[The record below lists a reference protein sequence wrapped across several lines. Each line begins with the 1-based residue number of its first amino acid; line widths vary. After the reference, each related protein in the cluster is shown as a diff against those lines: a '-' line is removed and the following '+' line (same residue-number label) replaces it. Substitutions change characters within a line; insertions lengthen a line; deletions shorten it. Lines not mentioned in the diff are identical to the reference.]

1 MQFRRRTAQRVAGV
15 LTFTYAAATI
25 LALAGLVT
33 QRSGHH
39 TASWVERIF
48 ELLNVPVAHSLVSVV
63 ALAIITGALL
73 RRKRIGLLIVL
84 FFQLVGIYVG
94 IALVFD
100 LPVWVRLTG
109 FRDDGF
115 TRAWNIASV
124 PVALAIMAVLWLSRA
139 AFRGRLRKGSFVAA
153 AITGAIGVAVT
164 LAVTWVALRFT
175 APPRTTSAIDAII
188 GVIAGSL
195 GLRLPTAVAAHAPAP
210 RLVMEISSILLGL
223 TLLAAVLVFLRT
235 THPAGRWSPDH
246 ELTLREL
253 VRSSP
258 DSLAYFATRRDK
270 ESIVSPHS
278 DAAVTY
284 RVLQGVSI
292 AAGDPLGEQRAWPDV
307 IERWRHEAAE
317 YGWIP
322 AVIGASAAG
331 ARAYAESGLRV
342 FHLGDE
348 AVLDAASFTL
358 TGPSRR
364 DLRRAVQRARREGLT
379 VTARRQA
386 QINADELETL
396 RTLIDD
402 WRHGDTERGFSMAL
416 NRVGDPADPTIVWV
430 CAHDADGR
438 VHGVLTFVPWTPNGL
453 SLDVM
458 RRSPDAPNGVTEL
471 MVSELR
477 EQCGDLGVRKVSLN
491 FCMFRTA
498 FAGADELGAN
508 PMTRLNG
515 SVLGVL
521 DRVWQLERLYR
532 SNRRYHPEWV
542 PRYVCFADV
551 MALPQTVLA
560 IGQAEGFLPA
570 PFAKEPTHRLPAAA
584 VERARELATAP
595 IAVAADLAPKRSE
608 QSRVRISHVEALT
621 AAGIESYPAV
631 NARPTTNLA
640 ELERTWV
647 AEAAV
652 TVVGRVRAIRNHG
665 GVVFL
670 TLTDGLGTVQVATDR
685 AAAGLDG
692 LRRFAK
698 LVDIGD
704 LILVRGR
711 CGTSRTSTPT
721 VLVDSWEIQAKCLHP
736 LAFTGWADPESR
748 VRRRSEDLIT
758 RPAGVRVL
766 ELRSRAMRAVRTT
779 LEAEGFAEVETPVLQ
794 PVHGGASARPF
805 VTHINAYDT
814 DLYLRIAPELY
825 LKRLLVGGMG
835 RIFEMSRNFRNEG
848 VDATHNPEFTSLEAY
863 QPYADYDDMRLLTQ
877 RIVRAAA
884 KAATGREVLTL
895 GEDEFDLSGDWAVV
909 SVLDAVSHAVG
920 EAVSL
925 DDPDRLLALA
935 DSFDLG
941 LPPGSGP
948 GAILEELYGELVEP
962 RTIAPTFYVDFPA
975 ETSPL
980 TRRHRSKPG
989 LVERW
994 DLVVNGMELGT
1005 AYTELTDPFDQRAR
1019 FTEQSLK
1026 AAAGDLEAM
1035 QIDEDFLR
1043 ALEIGMP
1050 PTGGLGIGM
1059 DRLVMLLTGQ
1069 SIRGVLTFPFV
1080 RPLG

>member
-1 MQFRRRTAQRVAGV
+1 MQLRPQISERVAGV
-15 LTFTYAAATI
+15 VTLLYGVATI
-25 LALAGLVT
+25 LALTGLLT
-33 QRSGHH
+33 QRQGRRVP
-39 TASWVERIF
+39 SWIEGGF
-48 ELLNVPVAHSLVSVV
+48 ELINVPVSHSIVSVV
-63 ALAIITGALL
+63 ALAVITGALL

-94 IALVFD
+94 VALAFD
-100 LPVWVRLTG
+100 QPVWVRLAG
-109 FRDDGF
+109 FHDESF
-115 TRAWNIASV
+115 TRAWNIASIPIAV
-124 PVALAIMAVLWLSRA
+124 VVMVVLWLSRA

-153 AITGAIGVAVT
+153 LATGVIGLV
-164 LAVTWVALRFT
+164 LTWVITWIALRLSHQT
-175 APPRTTSAIDAII
+175 AAASRTVVE
-188 GVIAGSL
+188 VISGSL
-195 GLRLPTAVAAHAPAP
+195 GLRLPLNAHPVP
-210 RLVMEISSILLGL
+210 HIVIQVSSFALGV
-223 TLLAAVLVFLRT
+223 TLLAVVLVFLRT
-235 THPAGRWSPDH
+235 SHPRGLWTPDH
-246 ELTLREL
+246 ELILRQL

-270 ESIVSPHS
+270 ESIFSAHS
-278 DAAVTY
+278 RAAVTY
-284 RVLQGVSI
+284 RVLQGVSV
-292 AAGDPLGEQRAWPDV
+292 ASGDPLGDQRSWPDV
-307 IERWRHEAAE
+307 IEQWRAEARD

-322 AVIGASAAG
+322 AVIGASAEG
-331 ARAYAESGLRV
+331 ARAYASSGLRV
-342 FHLGDE
+342 LHIGDE
-348 AVLDAASFTL
+348 AVLDSATFTL
-358 TGPSRR
+358 SGPRRR
-364 DLRRAVQRARREGLT
+364 DLRRAILRARRDGLT
-379 VTARRQA
+379 VTIRRQEEIEPA
-386 QINADELETL
+386 ELATL
-396 RTLIDD
+396 SKAVDD

-416 NRVGDPADPTIVWV
+416 NRLADPADPTITWV
-430 CAHDADGR
+430 LAHDADGR
-438 VHGVLTFVPWTPNGL
+438 LQGVLTFVPWTPNGL

-471 MVSELR
+471 MIGELM
-477 EQCGDLGVRKVSLN
+477 EQCRDLGVRKVSLN

-498 FAGADELGAN
+498 FAGAEELGAN

-532 SNRRYHPEWV
+532 SNRRYRPEWV

-560 IGQAEGFLPA
+560 IGQAEGFLPVL
-570 PFAKEPTHRLPAAA
+570 FAKDHDRHLPPGA
-584 VERARELATAP
+584 VDQARALAIAPVTA
-595 IAVAADLAPKRSE
+595 AADLAPRRSE
-608 QSRVRISHVEALT
+608 QSVVRIAHVEAL
-621 AAGIESYPAV
+621 AEAGIESYPPV
-631 NARPTTNLA
+631 DVRPAGDLA
-640 ELERTWV
+640 GLQADWV
-647 AEAAV
+647 AERPV
-652 TVVGRVRAIRNHG
+652 DIVGRVRAIRNHG
-665 GVVFL
+665 GIVFL
-670 TLTDGLGTVQVATDR
+670 TVTDGRGTIQVAAERETMGR
-685 AAAGLDG
+685 EGV
-692 LRRFAK
+692 RRVAK
-698 LVDIGD
+698 LLDIGD
-704 LILVRGR
+704 LVLVQGR
-711 CGTSRTSTPT
+711 CGSSRTGTPT
-721 VLVDSWEIQAKCLHP
+721 VLITSWQLQAKCLHP
-736 LAFTGWADPESR
+736 LAFEGWTDPESR

-758 RPAGVRVL
+758 RPLGVRVL
-766 ELRSRAMRAVRTT
+766 ELRSRTMRAVRAT

-814 DLYLRIAPELY
+814 ELYLRIAPELY
-825 LKRLLVGGMG
+825 LKRLLVGGLG

-863 QPYADYDDMRLLTQ
+863 QPYADYHDMRLLTQ

-884 KAATGREVLTL
+884 VAATGRPVLVL
-895 GEDEFDLSGDWAVV
+895 SGKEFDLSGDWAVV
-909 SVLDAVSHAVG
+909 SVLDAVAEVVG
-920 EAVSL
+920 EPVSL
-925 DDPDRLLALA
+925 DMDPEHLRALA
-935 DSFDLG
+935 ERFDVG

-962 RTIAPTFYVDFPA
+962 RTIAPTFFIDFPA

-1005 AYTELTDPFDQRAR
+1005 AYTELTDPFDQRRR

-1026 AAAGDLEAM
+1026 AAAGDPEAM

-1080 RPLG
+1080 RPLA

>member
-1 MQFRRRTAQRVAGV
+1 MRFHRRTAERIAGV
-15 LTFTYAAATI
+15 FTFLYAIAT
-25 LALAGLVT
+25 LVALAGWIT
-33 QRSGHH
+33 QRQSHH
-39 TASWVERIF
+39 VPSWFEGFF
-48 ELLNVPVAHSLVSVV
+48 ELINVPVAHSIVSVV
-63 ALAIITGALL
+63 ALAIITSALM
-73 RRKRIGLLIVL
+73 RRKRIGLVVVL
-84 FFQLVGIYVG
+84 FFQLIGIYVG
-94 IALVFD
+94 IALAFD

-124 PVALAIMAVLWLSRA
+124 PIAVAIIVVLWLSRA
-139 AFRGRLRKGSFVAA
+139 AFRGRLRQGSFLAA
-153 AITGAIGVAVT
+153 FGTGAVGLAVT
-164 LAVTWVALRFT
+164 LGATWIALRVAGHPLTST
-175 APPRTTSAIDAII
+175 AWEAIVQ
-188 GVIAGSL
+188 VISGAL
-195 GLRLPTAVAAHAPAP
+195 GLRLPTASGHPPVPHGVTQ
-210 RLVMEISSILLGL
+210 LSSLFLGL
-223 TLLAAVLVFLRT
+223 TLLAMVLVFLRT
-235 THPAGRWSPDH
+235 SHPRGLWSPDH

-253 VRSSP
+253 VRSST

-270 ESIVSPHS
+270 ESIFSPH
-278 DAAVTY
+278 DHAAVTY
-284 RVLQGVSI
+284 RVLQGVSV
-292 AAGDPLGEQRAWPDV
+292 ASGDPLGDPKSWPDV
-307 IERWRHEAAE
+307 IEQWRREARDF
-317 YGWIP
+317 GWIP

-331 ARAYAESGLRV
+331 ARAYAANGLRV
-342 FHLGDE
+342 LHFGDE

-358 TGPSRR
+358 SGPARR

-379 VTARRQA
+379 VTVRRQA
-386 QINADELETL
+386 QIDPAELTTLQKLVDE
-396 RTLIDD
+396 

-416 NRVGDPADPTIVWV
+416 NRLGDPADPTIAWV

-438 VHGVLTFVPWTPNGL
+438 LQGVLTFVPWTPNGL

-471 MVSELR
+471 MVSELM
-477 EQCGDLGVRKVSLN
+477 EQCGELGVRKVSLN

-551 MALPQTVLA
+551 VALPQTLMA

-570 PFAKEPTHRLPAAA
+570 PFAKEHDRHLPPAD
-584 VERARELATAP
+584 VERARALATAP
-595 IAVAADLAPKRSE
+595 VAVAADLEPKRAE
-608 QSRVRISHVEALT
+608 QSRVRIAHVEALT

-631 NARPTTNLA
+631 DARPSTDLGA
-640 ELERTWV
+640 LEADWV
-647 AEAAV
+647 ADAV
-652 TVVGRVRAIRNHG
+652 GTVVGRVRAIRNHG
-665 GVVFL
+665 GVVFM
-670 TLTDGLGTVQVATDR
+670 TLTDGRGTVQIATERDSVGR
-685 AAAGLDG
+685 EG

-698 LVDIGD
+698 LLDIGD
-704 LILVRGR
+704 LVLVRGR
-711 CGTSRTSTPT
+711 CGTSRTGTPT
-721 VLVDSWEIQAKCLHP
+721 LLVESWEIQAKCLHP
-736 LAFTGWADPESR
+736 LAFAGWADPESR

-758 RPAGVRVL
+758 RPHGVHVL

-863 QPYADYDDMRLLTQ
+863 QPYADYHDMRLLTQ

-884 KAATGREVLTL
+884 VAATGREVLFL
-895 GEDEFDLSGDWAVV
+895 DGNEFDVSGDWAVV
-909 SVLDAVSHAVG
+909 SVLDAVSEAVG
-920 EAVSL
+920 EPVSL
-925 DDPDRLLALA
+925 DTHLDRLLALA
-935 DSFDLG
+935 EQFDVG

-962 RTIAPTFYVDFPA
+962 ETVAPTFYVDFPA

-980 TRRHRSKPG
+980 TRRHRSKTG

-1005 AYTELTDPFDQRAR
+1005 AYTELTDPFDQRRR

-1080 RPLG
+1080 RPLA